1 MYLLEGNMGAGKS
14 TLLALVKQHLA
25 HLSVVTE
32 PVDCW
37 HKSDQGS
44 SLLGHF
50 YQDQQRWSYTM
61 EKFTLITRVREYLKE
76 SRQSTTHKIME
87 RSIYSGYYCFAK
99 NGYLQGTMTEAEW
112 SAYNL
117 WFEFLV
123 KESCKTP
130 TGFIYLYT
138 TPDVCF
144 ERMHKRKRSGEEIV
158 PLSYLQELHDA
169 HEMFLIHKNGTL
181 AELTNVPVLRLDV
194 CKEFVN
200 DPQET
205 TRILNEISSFIAQTN
220 QETICAQPLYK
231 NAESAY
237 FKAL

>member
-14 TLLALVKQHLA
+14 TLLSLIKQHLP

-37 HKSDQGS
+37 HKSDRGA

-99 NGYLQGTMTEAEW
+99 NGYLQGAMTDAEW

-158 PLSYLQELHDA
+158 PLTYLQEIHNA
-169 HEMFLIHKNGTL
+169 HEMFLINKVGIIQEL
-181 AELTNVPVLRLDV
+181 ANVPVLRLDV
-194 CKEFVN
+194 CKEFAN

-205 TRILNEISSFIAQTN
+205 ARIIKEIRSFIAKTN
-220 QETICAQPLYK
+220 QEEFCQNIPLK
-231 NAESAY
+231 SADSGL
-237 FKAL
+237 FKSI